1 MVRNRNDSML
11 IAIPV
16 SENAWLET
24 VAAGTYASANF
35 IFSDPA
41 LEALSLAEAIVREEI
56 SVLATTPQ
64 GWLLVYRHLNA
75 MDPGKIRNLRVIV
88 I

>member
-1 MVRNRNDSML
+1 MVQNRNDSML
-11 IAIPV
+11 IAIPM

-24 VAAGTYASANF
+24 VAAGIHAGANF
-35 IFSDPA
+35 IFSDPP
-41 LEALSLAEAIVREEI
+41 LEALSLAETIVREEI

-64 GWLLVYRHLNA
+64 GWLLVYRHLYA